1 MAIGIPVT
9 VNDVNNIFGG
19 TARDLDSTMTR
30 VERSS

>member
-19 TARDLDSTMTR
+19 IARDLDSTMTR